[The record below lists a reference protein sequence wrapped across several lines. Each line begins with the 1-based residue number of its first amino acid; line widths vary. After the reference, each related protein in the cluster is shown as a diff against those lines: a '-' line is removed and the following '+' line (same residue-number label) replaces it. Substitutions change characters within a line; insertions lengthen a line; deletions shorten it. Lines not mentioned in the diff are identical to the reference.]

1 MECDDMERQKI
12 RELVAEM
19 TIEEKAGF
27 CTGKDFWHLRG
38 VERLGIPAV
47 LVSDGPHGLRKQIKN
62 EDHLGLSDSIT
73 AICFPAGCAMASS
86 FSREAVREMGKE
98 YGALAHA
105 EDVSV
110 VLGPAMNTKRS
121 PLCGRNFEYYS
132 EDPHLTSQL
141 ATEYV
146 KGVQSKHVGAC
157 PKHFAANNQEYRRM
171 TSNSVVD
178 ERTMREI
185 YLAAFEDVVKEGK
198 PWSIMSAYNK
208 LNGTYA
214 SEHPWLLTEVL
225 RKEWGF
231 DGFVMSDWGAADNP
245 VASADAGLNVEMPGP
260 GPDSVKKIAE
270 AVKNGTLAEE
280 KLDALVEQMLEMRY
294 RYLEH
299 RNTEE
304 TYDYEH
310 GHAVAKMLE
319 EESAVLLKNDGDVLP
334 LDESEKVLLIGE
346 FAKEPRYQ
354 GGGSSHIHSYKISSV
369 YEEVKDNPNVSYV
382 QGYAKEADEALLK
395 EAVEAAKK
403 ADKVVIFAGL
413 PEEMESEGFD
423 RKHLGMPQCQNQLI
437 QAVAEVQ
444 PDTIVV
450 LHNGSPVTMPWADQV
465 KGILELYLGG
475 EAVGEAAADLL
486 YGKRNPSGRLAE
498 TFPLRVEDTPCYP
511 YFGKEK
517 EDVIYREGNLVG
529 YRHYLTRKIPVQ
541 FPFGYGLSYSKF
553 VYTDLNLDKES
564 MKDTEQLV
572 VSVDVTNISKVA
584 GKEVIQ
590 LYVAADHKN
599 VVTPA
604 RELRAFDKVF
614 LEPGEKKTVK
624 FTLDKRDFAYWN
636 EEIGDWEAPTGNYKV
651 QIGKSAEN
659 IILEKEVEVI
669 STTEKKPVFTRN
681 SAMGDILMNKK
692 GGKVVMELLASRRKG
707 KDEDREKDNSS
718 IMSQEALAA
727 TMDASPLRSLLT
739 FNPNATAEQLETIV
753 QNINAAVHEDN

>member
-1 MECDDMERQKI
+1 MERQKI
-12 RELVAEM
+12 RELISQM

-38 VERLGIPAV
+38 VERLGIPSV

-73 AICFPAGCAMASS
+73 AICFPAGCAIASS
-86 FSREAVREMGKE
+86 FSREAVRGMGEE
-98 YGALAHA
+98 YGSLAHA

-110 VLGPAMNTKRS
+110 VLGPAINMKRS

-132 EDPHLTSQL
+132 EDPHLSSQL
-141 ATEYV
+141 AVEYV

-178 ERTMREI
+178 ERTLREI

-198 PWSIMSAYNK
+198 PWSVMSSYNK
-208 LNGTYA
+208 LNGTYT

-231 DGFVMSDWGAADNP
+231 DGFVVSDWGAADDP

-260 GPDSVKKIAE
+260 GPDSVKRIAE

-299 RNTEE
+299 RNADE

-310 GHAVAKMLE
+310 GHAVAKKLA
-319 EESAVLLKNDGDVLP
+319 EESAVLLKNDGGVLP
-334 LDESEKVLLIGE
+334 LDESEKVLLVGE
-346 FAKEPRYQ
+346 FAKVPRYQ

-369 YEEVKDNPNVSYV
+369 YEEVKDNPNISYV
-382 QGYAKEADEALLK
+382 QGYAKETDEALLA

-423 RKHLGMPQCQNQLI
+423 RKHLEMPQCQNQLI

-450 LHNGSPVTMPWADQV
+450 LHNGSPVAMPWADQV

-486 YGKRNPSGRLAE
+486 YGKVNPSGRLAE

-517 EDVIYREGNLVG
+517 EDVVYREGSMIG
-529 YRHYLTRKIPVQ
+529 YRHYVTRKIPVQ

-553 VYTDLNLDKES
+553 VYMDLVLDKES
-564 MKDTEQLV
+564 MKDTEQLI
-572 VSVDVTNISKVA
+572 VSVDVTNISKIA
-584 GKEVIQ
+584 GKEVVQ
-590 LYVAADHKN
+590 LYVAADYKN

-604 RELRAFDKVF
+604 RELRAFDKIS
-614 LEPGEKKTVK
+614 LEPGEKKTVR
-624 FTLDKRDFAYWN
+624 FTLDKRAFAYWN
-636 EEIGDWEAPTGNYKV
+636 EEIGDWEAPSGTYKI
-651 QIGKSAEN
+651 QIGRSAEN
-659 IILEKEVEVI
+659 MILEKEI
-669 STTEKKPVFTRN
+669 HLTSTTEKKPVFTRN
-681 SAMGDILMNKK
+681 SAMGDILLNEK
-692 GGKVVMELLASRRKG
+692 GGKVVMELLASRRGGSK
-707 KDEDREKDNSS
+707 EEREKDNSS

-739 FNPNATAEQLETIV
+739 FNPNATAGQLEKIV
-753 QNINAAVHEDN
+753 RNINAAVKEEN

>member
-1 MECDDMERQKI
+1 
-12 RELVAEM
+12 
-19 TIEEKAGF
+19 
-27 CTGKDFWHLRG
+27 
-38 VERLGIPAV
+38 
-47 LVSDGPHGLRKQIKN
+47 
-62 EDHLGLSDSIT
+62 
-73 AICFPAGCAMASS
+73 
-86 FSREAVREMGKE
+86 
-98 YGALAHA
+98 
-105 EDVSV
+105 
-110 VLGPAMNTKRS
+110 
-121 PLCGRNFEYYS
+121 
-132 EDPHLTSQL
+132 
-141 ATEYV
+141 
-146 KGVQSKHVGAC
+146 
-157 PKHFAANNQEYRRM
+157 M

-178 ERTMREI
+178 ERTLREI

-198 PWSIMSAYNK
+198 PWSVMSAYNK

-231 DGFVMSDWGAADNP
+231 DGFVMSDWGAADDP
-245 VASADAGLNVEMPGP
+245 VASADAGLNVAMPGP
-260 GPDSVKKIAE
+260 GPDSVKRIAG

-299 RNTEE
+299 QNTEE

-310 GHAVAKMLE
+310 GHTVAKKLA
-319 EESAVLLKNDGDVLP
+319 EESAVLLKNDDGVLP

-346 FAKEPRYQ
+346 FAKVPRYQ

-382 QGYAKEADEALLK
+382 QGYAKDVDEVLLT
-395 EAVEAAKK
+395 EAVEEARK

-413 PEEMESEGFD
+413 PEDMESEGFD
-423 RKHLGMPQCQNQLI
+423 RKHLEMPQCQNQLI

-450 LHNGSPVTMPWADQV
+450 LHNGSPVAMPWADQV

-486 YGKRNPSGRLAE
+486 YGKVNPSGRLAE

-517 EDVIYREGNLVG
+517 EDVVYREGNMVG
-529 YRHYLTRKIPVQ
+529 YRHYVTRKIPVQ

-553 VYTDLNLDKES
+553 VYTDLMLDKES
-564 MKDTEQLV
+564 MKDTEQVV
-572 VSVDVTNISKVA
+572 VSVDVTNISKTA

-604 RELRAFDKVF
+604 RELRAFDKIS
-614 LEPGEKKTVK
+614 LEPGEKKKVS
-624 FTLDKRDFAYWN
+624 FILDKRAFAYWD
-636 EEIGDWEAPTGNYKV
+636 EEAGDWEAPSGTYKI
-651 QIGKSAEN
+651 QIGKSAAS
-659 IILEKEVEVI
+659 IILEKEI
-669 STTEKKPVFTRN
+669 QFTATTEKKPVFTRN
-681 SAMGDILMNKK
+681 SAMGDILLNEK
-692 GGKVVMELLASRRKG
+692 GGKVVMGLLASRRG
-707 KDEDREKDNSS
+707 GNREERDKDNSS

-739 FNPNATAEQLETIV
+739 FNPNATAEQLEKIV
-753 QNINAAVHEDN
+753 QNINAAIQEES

>member
-12 RELVAEM
+12 RELVAQM

-231 DGFVMSDWGAADNP
+231 DGFVMSDWGAADDP
-245 VASADAGLNVEMPGP
+245 VASAEAGLNVEMPGP

-299 RNTEE
+299 RNTEK

-395 EAVEAAKK
+395 EAVETAKK

-529 YRHYLTRKIPVQ
+529 YRHYLTHKIPVQ

-564 MKDTEQLV
+564 IKDTEQLV

-659 IILEKEVEVI
+659 IIFEKEVEVI

-681 SAMGDILMNKK
+681 SAMGDILMDKK

>member
-1 MECDDMERQKI
+1 MESDNMEKQKI
-12 RELVAEM
+12 KEFVSQM

-98 YGALAHA
+98 YGSLAHA

-146 KGVQSKHVGAC
+146 KGVQSEHVGAC

-171 TSNSVVD
+171 TSNSIVD

-231 DGFVMSDWGAADNP
+231 DGFVMSDWGAADDP

-280 KLDALVEQMLEMRY
+280 KMDALVEQMLEMRY
-294 RYLEH
+294 RYLEY
-299 RNTEE
+299 RNTDE

-310 GHAVAKMLE
+310 GHEVAKKLA
-319 EESAVLLKNDGDVLP
+319 EESAVLLKNDGGVLP

-382 QGYAKEADEALLK
+382 QGYAREADEVLLA
-395 EAVEAAKK
+395 EAVEAAKR

-413 PEEMESEGFD
+413 PEDMESEGFD
-423 RKHLGMPQCQNQLI
+423 RKHLGIPQCQNRLI

-450 LHNGSPVTMPWADQV
+450 LHNGSPVAMPWADQV

-486 YGKRNPSGRLAE
+486 YGKVNPSGRLAE

-517 EDVIYREGNLVG
+517 EDVVYREGSMVG
-529 YRHYLTRKIPVQ
+529 YRHYVTRRIPVQ

-553 VYTDLNLDKES
+553 VYTDLTLDKES
-564 MKDTEQLV
+564 MKDTEQVV
-572 VSVDVTNISKVA
+572 VSADVTNISKIA
-584 GKEVIQ
+584 GKEVVQ

-599 VVTPA
+599 VVTPV
-604 RELRAFDKVF
+604 RELRAFDKIY
-614 LEPGEKKTVK
+614 LEPGEKKSVS
-624 FTLDKRDFAYWN
+624 FILDKRAFAYWN
-636 EEIGDWEAPTGNYKV
+636 EEIGDWEAPSGAYKI

-659 IILEKEVEVI
+659 IILEKEI
-669 STTEKKPVFTRN
+669 QLTSTTEKKPVFTRN
-681 SAMGDILMNKK
+681 SAMGDILLNEK
-692 GGKVVMELLASRRKG
+692 GGKVVMELLASRRGGSKEER
-707 KDEDREKDNSS
+707 DKDNSS

-739 FNPNATAEQLETIV
+739 FNPNATAEQLEAIV
-753 QNINAAVHEDN
+753 QNINAAINEEN